1 MSRTD
6 LKTAQGPGGS
16 DAMPVSP
23 TPDAAGLSRENS
35 AGNDS
40 SQNGMTESGGSFQ
53 GDMTGS
59 QSPQN
64 DMTGNDS
71 SFQNNMTESQSPQRG
86 MAGSQSASAGTIQI
100 SVVSSLGMVP
110 VEGATVTI
118 SYTGEPDNPLSVLT
132 TDISG
137 QTPVVDLPA
146 PPLELSL
153 QPGSEEQP
161 YSEYN
166 IEVTA
171 EGYEPVLVSGSCP
184 CSPYR

>member
-59 QSPQN
+59 
-64 DMTGNDS
+64 
-71 SFQNNMTESQSPQRG
+71 
-86 MAGSQSASAGTIQI
+86 
-100 SVVSSLGMVP
+100 
-110 VEGATVTI
+110 
-118 SYTGEPDNPLSVLT
+118 
-132 TDISG
+132 
-137 QTPVVDLPA
+137 
-146 PPLELSL
+146 
-153 QPGSEEQP
+153 
-161 YSEYN
+161 
-166 IEVTA
+166 
-171 EGYEPVLVSGSCP
+171 
-184 CSPYR
+184 